1 MIWQQSWNNVGGSTF
16 PLSTF
21 FMESCVQSNCSGDA
35 VNKNGKSV
43 HANYLKFEKGLDKF
57 NIDLDLINIITTVK
71 RMKVMSDILLTN
83 NQKLFENYSRHHV
96 IDVPNKEDLEYLK
109 RVPKYKWSN
118 LRESVFTHSSE
129 INGSIRRFSKLKMSE
144 VDRMLIA
151 NISDKILGLPG
162 PHQFLS
168 ERVGTNQKQSNRFRR
183 SFTWPPND
191 DDGYSKTIRPIKYEE
206 SSESDK
212 RRETDEVFGEY
223 EEDIEEDIEWWNI
236 TTPVRFTN
244 SPSVQLI
251 PISPIVDADNSD
263 EAY

>member
-1 MIWQQSWNNVGGSTF
+1 
-16 PLSTF
+16 
-21 FMESCVQSNCSGDA
+21 MESCVQSNCFGDA
-35 VNKNGKSV
+35 VNKDGKSV

-71 RMKVMSDILLTN
+71 RMKVMSDILLTD

-118 LRESVFTHSSE
+118 LRKNVFSHSCE
-129 INGSIRRFSKLKMSE
+129 INWSIRRFSKLKMSE

-151 NISDKILGLPG
+151 NISDKILGHPKALNY
-162 PHQFLS
+162 LS
-168 ERVGTNQKQSNRFRR
+168 ERAEKNQKQSKRFRR
-183 SFTWPPND
+183 SLTWPPI
-191 DDGYSKTIRPIKYEE
+191 DDGYLKRIRPIKYYE
-206 SSESDK
+206 SSKSDK

-244 SPSVQLI
+244 SPSVQLV
-251 PISPIVDADNSD
+251 PISPIVDVDSVSCSSAIASQG
-263 EAY
+263 A